1 MDWLQGPISDHAIF
15 WFGVKVFWWKRL
27 VTAIQLL
34 LGSSVFFTLVTAEQK
49 RRFSAAL
56 EEKRTKAQGVVVP
69 PVVRFRKLFTWFA
82 PFVLAFAT
90 GLAYL
95 THLVVQQNHQ
105 PVPFWGAW
113 FFWAFV
119 LALLSLPMAEIIIAV
134 SMLRSGI
141 RGVQKYAP
149 PLLAWFL
156 HHERFDRNVTV
167 TVFAALVL
175 VTCLQIYLS

>member
-1 MDWLQGPISDHAIF
+1 MDWIQGPISDHAIF

-27 VTAIQLL
+27 ITVLQLL
-34 LGSSVFFTLVTAEQK
+34 LGSSIFLTLLTAEHK
-49 RRFSAAL
+49 RRLSDSL
-56 EEKRTKAQGVVVP
+56 EEKRAKAQGVVVP
-69 PVVRFRKLFTWFA
+69 PVVRFRKLAAWFA

-95 THLVVQQNHQ
+95 THLFVQQNHQ
-105 PVPFWGAW
+105 PVPFWPAW

-119 LALLSLPMAEIIIAV
+119 LAMLSLPMAEIVIAV

-141 RGVQKYAP
+141 RGVQRYAP

-156 HHERFDRNVTV
+156 NHERFDRNVTV

-175 VTCLQIYLS
+175 VTGLQICLS